1 MRPRRVSGFIARPLN
16 FTVRLLMKRL
26 LLLGVV
32 VTFAVSVNAEAP
44 PSLPFESMDWPASMK
59 EEPTKGIALGT
70 FQVTF
75 ETTTLTD
82 VRKAASAGTIA
93 HTGDAGGSIY
103 WLCYTIPHGHA
114 ADRIWIIS
122 HGEMGGPEGRVTS
135 FAASRIDNAKVTTDC
150 PPLPNAMQP
159 APLEIHVWLGAADAE
174 VQRRLGSPSHH
185 ARGWKAYNFRAKV
198 PGDCEGGY
206 DLLNWLFIKS
216 VRGQVATIYAGQ
228 VSSC

>member
-1 MRPRRVSGFIARPLN
+1 
-16 FTVRLLMKRL
+16 MKRL
-26 LLLGVV
+26 LLLGAV
-32 VTFAVSVNAEAP
+32 VTFVVSVNAEPP

-59 EEPTKGIALGT
+59 REPTKGITLGT
-70 FQVTF
+70 LQVTF
-75 ETTTLTD
+75 ETTTLTA
-82 VRKAASAGTIA
+82 VLKAASAGAIA

-103 WLCYTIPHGHA
+103 WLCYSIPHGHA

-135 FAASRIDNAKVTTDC
+135 FAASRIDDGKATADC
-150 PPLPNAMQP
+150 PPLPAELEP
-159 APLEIHVWLGAADAE
+159 ASLETNVWLGAVDAE
-174 VQRRLGSPSHH
+174 IQQHLGTPSHH
-185 ARGWKAYNFRAKV
+185 AGVWKAYNFQTKV

-216 VRGQVATIYAGQ
+216 VKGQVATIYAGQ

>member
-1 MRPRRVSGFIARPLN
+1 VVVRPLN
-16 FTVRLLMKRL
+16 FTVRLLVKRL
-26 LLLGVV
+26 LLFGAV
-32 VTFAVSVNAEAP
+32 VTFVASVNAEPP

-59 EEPTKGIALGT
+59 NEPTKGITLGT
-70 FQVTF
+70 LRVTF

-82 VRKAASAGTIA
+82 VRKAASAGAIA

-135 FAASRIDNAKVTTDC
+135 FAASRIDNGKVTTDC
-150 PPLPNAMQP
+150 PPLPAEMQP
-159 APLEIHVWLGAADAE
+159 SSLDVHVWLGAADAE
-174 VQRRLGSPSHH
+174 VQRRLGPPSHN
-185 ARGWKAYNFRAKV
+185 AGAWKAYNFQAKV

-216 VRGQVATIYAGQ
+216 VRGHLTTIYAGQ